1 MSFER
6 LPSLPSN
13 ASGINNNNGLIKT
26 SPSPQYNQFMNAGH
40 PYNPQAVLN
49 QANQTQNQ
57 LFNQGNPLQNPN
69 SLNNFNQQHL
79 NPNAAQNPHAMIN
92 QGNLNAGNN
101 SHNLVGSN
109 KKHLTQAD
117 SSGSLV

>member
-13 ASGINNNNGLIKT
+13 ASGINNNNGLINT